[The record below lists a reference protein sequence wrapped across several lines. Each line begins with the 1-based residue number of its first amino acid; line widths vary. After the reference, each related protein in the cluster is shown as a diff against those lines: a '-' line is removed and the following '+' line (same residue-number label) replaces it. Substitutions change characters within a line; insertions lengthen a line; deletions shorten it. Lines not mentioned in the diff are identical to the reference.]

1 MRSSIR
7 LAAATALSVLAVT
20 AGLASTSSADH
31 GGSLVR
37 SEHLIGV
44 RAPFLATNVPVRP
57 VHGVTGGGLPWVLD
71 EGELRV
77 RADGRVRMEVEGLV
91 IDPAAPAAGTNAGI
105 NPSPVF
111 KVAVSCDNGD
121 GTFTV
126 VLSESTPATRGGDAS
141 LRTKIA
147 LPAVCDDPV
156 AFITNGATGPALR
169 WFAATSVG

>member
-20 AGLASTSSADH
+20 AGVASTSSADR

-44 RAPFLATNVPVRP
+44 QAPFTGTTNP
-57 VHGVTGGGLPWVLD
+57 VHGVSGGGAPWVLS

-77 RADGRVRMEVEGLV
+77 KADGRVRMEVEGLV
-91 IDPAAPAAGTNAGI
+91 IDPTFPNKILAGTN
-105 NPSPVF
+105 PSGVF
-111 KVAVSCDNGD
+111 RVAVSCDNGD
-121 GTFTV
+121 GTYTV
-126 VLSESTPATRGGDAS
+126 VRSDPTPATRTGDAS
-141 LRTKIA
+141 LRTRVS
-147 LPAVCDDPV
+147 LPPTCHDPI
-156 AFITNGATGPALR
+156 AFITNDAGA